1 MTYGI
6 SPKMDSQVYGFFILL
21 YTQQLFSRFFN
32 MEAEAE
38 WKYIQP
44 ILDKLARALDE
55 ETRLKAIDRCIKFKG
70 WGFVD
75 YRGIEDV
82 WYVLYCITN
91 YRLDGISFDRG
102 GAVDDAPDW
111 EQLLF
116 YTLVNI
122 CNKSHKFYGEGGRGR
137 FV

>member
-1 MTYGI
+1 M

-38 WKYIQP
+38 WKYIKP
-44 ILDKLARALDE
+44 VLRMLTHALRE
-55 ETRLKAIDRCIKFKG
+55 EIRLEAVDRCIRFKG
-70 WGFVD
+70 WGMVE
-75 YRGIEDV
+75 YNNIEDI
-82 WYVLYCITN
+82 WYVLYCLSN
-91 YRLDGISFDRG
+91 YRVDGVNFARAESSK
-102 GAVDDAPDW
+102 DDVPQW
-111 EQLLF
+111 ERQLY

-122 CNKSHKFYGEGGRGR
+122 CNKSHKHYGEGGRGR